1 MKKHLFITGP
11 VQTGKSTLLMEA
23 IAPYR
28 EYVGGFISQ
37 RLKDESGT
45 TRAFRLADLSEG
57 PSLTAPFDPELP
69 DIFLTLGE
77 DRHSDISVFETKG
90 IDIILKT
97 KEQSRIL
104 LLDEIGGIELRSEI
118 FTEVLFDALA
128 TTSCIGVL
136 KGDAS
141 AGNIAGGIPEE
152 RARLL
157 DYMKICD
164 MINIGRAL
172 QGTTEYIARIQK
184 FIEESIRE

>member
-1 MKKHLFITGP
+1 MKNHLFITGP

-28 EYVGGFISQ
+28 EYMGGFVSQ
-37 RLKDESGT
+37 RLKDENGT

-57 PSLTAPFDPELP
+57 PSLTAPYDPELP

-77 DRHSDISVFETKG
+77 ERRSDLSVFETKG

-97 KEQSRIL
+97 KEQNKIL
-104 LLDEIGGIELRSEI
+104 LLDEIGGIELRSEK
-118 FTEVLFDALA
+118 FTEALFDALD

-136 KGDAS
+136 KGDES
-141 AGNIAGGIPEE
+141 AGNITGGIPEE

-172 QGTTEYIARIQK
+172 KGTTENIARIHK